1 PPASGRSLRPARPP
15 RRRSGRPG
23 RWRRATSPHQCSACS
38 CPSVLLLLHV
48 QRALGLLGVQ
58 VGVDDPVR
66 PLPLPQVPTGV
77 APRCRQ
83 ALLVLLV
90 HQSSSGTVN
99 PAASS
104 ATRAWR
110 RYRSRSA
117 ARSRSQVDLAT
128 PENPSGR
135 VSSRSLMQ
143 MARAAASTCF
153 VVSVYIQSS

>member
-1 PPASGRSLRPARPP
+1 FRERLVGGLGSDHRPRLSHDVGSVGHTHAPVGQRVLVLPLARLVAP
-15 RRRSGRPG
+15 
-23 RWRRATSPHQCSACS
+23 
-38 CPSVLLLLHV
+38 
-48 QRALGLLGVQ
+48 
-58 VGVDDPVR
+58 PVR
-66 PLPLPQVPTGV
+66 INQPSDPLPLLSADPLQPAVEVFGPRVLHVVAQTALADGV
-77 APRCRQ
+77 EQPHHISVRR
-83 ALLVLLV
+83 VVV

-135 VSSRSLMQ
+135 VSSRSLM
-143 MARAAASTCF
+143 
-153 VVSVYIQSS
+153 

>member
-1 PPASGRSLRPARPP
+1 EVFG
-15 RRRSGRPG
+15 
-23 RWRRATSPHQCSACS
+23 PHG
-38 CPSVLLLLHV
+38 LHV
-48 QRALGLLGVQ
+48 VAQAALADGVEQ
-58 VGVDDPVR
+58 PHHISVR
-66 PLPLPQVPTGV
+66 RVV
-77 APRCRQ
+77 
-83 ALLVLLV
+83 V

-104 ATRAWR
+104 ATRARR

-143 MARAAASTCF
+143 LARAAASTCF
-153 VVSVYIQSS
+153 VVSVYIQPPKLSVCKHLVSLAATRPVQSLQSSHVFYGVDLATPSQPPRR